1 MRIVAKSQTSF
12 DISRPGWY
20 DGTNVFSDAA
30 EDWMDFK
37 FLKDNELVV
46 PAQTKIALIVMDGLG
61 GLPMEPGGKTEL
73 ESARKPN
80 LDALAAQ
87 SALGL
92 ADPVAPGITPGSGPG
107 HLGIFGYDPMQY
119 EIGRGVLEA
128 LGIDFD
134 LGPQDVAARGNF
146 CTVDAA
152 GNLTDRRAGRIA
164 TELNVE
170 LVKLLRTIKLPG
182 VKVFVETVK
191 DYRFVLVLRGP
202 GLGDALSETDPQRV
216 GVPPLAARALMPTA
230 RKSARLVNQ
239 FIKQARALLA
249 DKHPANMI
257 MLRGFAKRPAIP
269 SYQQVFGLRAAAIAV
284 YPMYRGLAKLLGMNT
299 LAVPGEAIA
308 DEFTVLEKNWNDFD
322 FFYLHVKKTDS
333 AGEDGDFA
341 RKAHVI
347 EELDAQL
354 PRLLALKPDVVI
366 VGGDHSTPALLKAHS
381 WHPVPVMLYS
391 RVVRADG
398 IAEYGERACVRG
410 SLGHLRSKELMPIA
424 LANAGRLTK
433 FGA

>member
-1 MRIVAKSQTSF
+1 MEFR
-12 DISRPGWY
+12 
-20 DGTNVFSDAA
+20 
-30 EDWMDFK
+30 
-37 FLKDNELVV
+37 FLKDLVV
-46 PAQTKIALIVMDGLG
+46 PAQSKIAMIVMDGLG
-61 GLPMEPGGKTEL
+61 GLPMQPGGKTEL

-80 LDALAAQ
+80 LDALAVQ

-92 ADPVAPGITPGSGPG
+92 ADPVAPGVTPGSGPG

-134 LGPQDVAARGNF
+134 LGPNDVAARGNF
-146 CTVDAA
+146 CTVDAS

-170 LVKLLRTIKLPG
+170 LVKLLRTIKLDG
-182 VKVFVETVK
+182 VQVFVETVK
-191 DYRFVLVLRGP
+191 DYRFVLVLRGD
-202 GLGDALSETDPQRV
+202 GLGDALTETDPQRL
-216 GVPPLAARALMPTA
+216 GVPALPVRAQQPGSE
-230 RKSARLVNQ
+230 KSAKLVNQ
-239 FIKQARALLA
+239 FVAQAQKLLA
-249 DKHPANMI
+249 DKHPANMVL
-257 MLRGFAKRPAIP
+257 LRGFAKRPAIP
-269 SYQQVFGLRAAAIAV
+269 SYQEIFGLRAAAIAV
-284 YPMYRGLAKLLGMNT
+284 YPMYRGLSKLLGMKT
-299 LAVPGEAIA
+299 LAVNGEAIA

-354 PRLLALKPDVVI
+354 PRLMALKPDVVI
-366 VGGDHSTPALLKAHS
+366 VGGDHSTPALLKSHS
-381 WHPVPVMLYS
+381 WHPVPVMIYS
-391 RVVRADG
+391 KFVRADG
-398 IAEYGERACVRG
+398 IAEYGERACTRG
-410 SLGHLRSKELMPIA
+410 SLGHLPSKDLMPIA
-424 LANAGRLTK
+424 LANAQRLTK

>member
-1 MRIVAKSQTSF
+1 
-12 DISRPGWY
+12 
-20 DGTNVFSDAA
+20 
-30 EDWMDFK
+30 MDFK

-46 PAQTKIALIVMDGLG
+46 PAQTKIAMIVMDGLG

-107 HLGIFGYDPMQY
+107 HLGIFGYDPMVY

-134 LGPQDVAARGNF
+134 LGPNDVAARGNF
-146 CTVDAA
+146 CAVDAA

-170 LVKLLRTIKLPG
+170 LVKLLRTIQLDG
-182 VKVFVETVK
+182 VQVFVETVK
-191 DYRFVLVLRGP
+191 DYRFVLVLRGA
-202 GLGDALSETDPQRV
+202 GLGDALTETDPQRL
-216 GVPPLAARALMPTA
+216 GVPALPVRAHQPDAEQTALLANQFVDQA
-230 RKSARLVNQ
+230 RK
-239 FIKQARALLA
+239 LLA
-249 DKHPANMI
+249 DKHPANMVL
-257 MLRGFAKRPAIP
+257 LRGFAKRPAIP
-269 SYQQVFGLRAAAIAV
+269 SYQDVFDLRAAAIAV
-284 YPMYRGLAKLLGMNT
+284 YPMYRGLSKLLGMKT
-299 LAVPGEAIA
+299 LAVPGETIA

-366 VGGDHSTPALLKAHS
+366 VGGDHSTPALLKSHS

-391 RVVRADG
+391 KFVRADG
-398 IAEYGERACVRG
+398 IAEYGEHACTRG
-410 SLGHLRSKELMPIA
+410 SLGRLRSRELMPIA